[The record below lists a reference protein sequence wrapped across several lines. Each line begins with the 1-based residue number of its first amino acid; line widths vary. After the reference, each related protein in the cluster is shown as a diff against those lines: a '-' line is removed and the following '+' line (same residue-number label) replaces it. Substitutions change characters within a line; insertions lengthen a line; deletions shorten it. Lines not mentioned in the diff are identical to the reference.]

1 MVRLRG
7 GSGDVFLMSSS
18 PKYCGSCGNYQRF
31 VTDDIEVSED
41 VGVYLEDG
49 TSWGNLYGS
58 RDELVCVSCGRVS
71 DFSRR

>member
-7 GSGDVFLMSSS
+7 GSGDVFLMSER

-31 VTDDIEVSED
+31 VTDDIEVSEG
-41 VGVYLEDG
+41 VGEYSEDG
-49 TSWGNLYGS
+49 TSWGTLYES